1 MAFPSS
7 PVNGQ
12 QATVNNT
19 IYQYSTAKSAWVR
32 VNPSISSLV
41 VTGNA
46 NVGNIISSGFFWSN
60 GNPFTSSNY
69 GDTNVAAYLT
79 GNITAGNVSATGY
92 YFANGTPFISGSGSS
107 TYGNAN
113 VAAYLPNY
121 SGNITANNITA
132 NGTITGGG
140 IRNYVGNTTPTNPT
154 VGDTWFDTDGGVL
167 LRYVNDGTTSAWI
180 DTNGLAVGATS
191 NFGNAQVAAYIVNN
205 TLHPFLL
212 MGA

>member
-7 PVNGQ
+7 PVDGQ
-12 QATVNNT
+12 LATVNST
-19 IYQYSTAKSAWVR
+19 IYQYVAAKPAWVR
-32 VNPSISSLV
+32 VNPTVPDLTVS
-41 VTGNA
+41 GN
-46 NVGNIISSGFFWSN
+46 V
-60 GNPFTSSNY
+60 
-69 GDTNVAAYLT
+69 
-79 GNITAGNVSATGY
+79 TAGNVSATGF
-92 YFANGTPFISGSGSS
+92 YFANGTPFISGSGGSS

-154 VGDTWFDTDGGVL
+154 IGDMWFDTDGGVL
-167 LRYVNDGTTSAWI
+167 LRYVNDGTSSAWI

-191 NFGNAQVAAYIVNN
+191 NFGNAQVEAYMIYN
-205 TLHPFLL
+205 TLHPFML
-212 MGA
+212 MGS